1 MKFITRLFK
10 PRNEINDL
18 FERSRKKRDKENAK
32 KMKET
37 TAYINNIT
45 KRVMWK
51 RKKDKLATVPVIKFL
66 LKIVKFFTPV
76 RKEGPFSVGADF
88 KPSFTSDEINS
99 IYARVLKNRK
109 DEEMGRQKYIRNIEK
124 RVGKSKNKKD

>member
-37 TAYINNIT
+37 TAYINKIT

-109 DEEMGRQKYIRNIEK
+109 DEEMGRQKYLRNIEK